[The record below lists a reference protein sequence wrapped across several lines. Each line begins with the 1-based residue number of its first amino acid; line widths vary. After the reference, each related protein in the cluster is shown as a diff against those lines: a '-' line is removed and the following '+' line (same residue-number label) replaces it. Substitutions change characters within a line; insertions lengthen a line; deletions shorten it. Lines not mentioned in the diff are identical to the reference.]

1 MAMASWLGKQIANGR
16 IAGLILLALLLLV
29 RVADPAL
36 VRDLRNG
43 AFDGYQ
49 RLLPRPITQQ
59 PVVILDIDD
68 ASLAQIGQWPWP
80 RSRFAEIV
88 TRATEAGAV
97 AIAFDVIFAEPDR
110 LSPPRFA
117 AETPGLTAEMRSAL
131 AAMPGTDGALAAAMG
146 MSRVVV
152 GQTSIRRV
160 QTATGLATPGV
171 GDEAPPRSVA
181 HAFVGLDPTPF
192 LQSFPDMVRNLPEIE
207 AAATGRG
214 VFTVRPDPDG
224 IHRRVPL
231 VMLVQDVLRLGLA
244 PELLRVA
251 TGGQP
256 FAVRS
261 DEAGVSGLV
270 VAGQRV
276 STAADGS
283 VWPWFSPSSEAR
295 FVSVADLLSGRMPP
309 GRLAGHLVLVG
320 TSAIGLEDYRATPL
334 GAMAGVEI
342 HAQVLENILMGTLLQ
357 RPNYTIG
364 AELTAIVLLC
374 LMVIALTPRL
384 AAGWVLLAAGAL
396 LLGWLAASYGAFSRS
411 RILLDPSFPALAL
424 VLSFM
429 LMATANYL
437 REERARRQIRGAFGQ
452 YVSPDLVD
460 RLSERPEDLAL
471 GGETRDLTLLF
482 TDVRGFTGI
491 SETYKTDPQ
500 GLTRL
505 MNRLLTTQSRA
516 ILDEKGTIDKFMGDA
531 VMAFWNAPL
540 DHPDHAAAAC
550 RAALAMIEGLAALNA
565 RASEDAEEGGMPLP
579 ELNVGVGINTGQC
592 VVGNMGSDTRF
603 DYTALGDPV
612 NLAARLEGASKTYGL
627 HIVVG
632 PETAQA
638 VGGLFALL
646 EIDLIRVMGKSEPV
660 HIFALLGD
668 TRMAENP
675 EFAALSVDNARML
688 ADCRRQEWSA
698 CATALD
704 AISARGTA
712 FGLERYTN
720 LYRDRI
726 AALQAA
732 PPGSAWDGVYNATE
746 K

>member
-1 MAMASWLGKQIANGR
+1 MAMVGWLGKQIANGR
-16 IAGLILLALLLLV
+16 IAGLILLALVLVV

-49 RLLPRPITQQ
+49 RLLPRPMTQQ
-59 PVVILDIDD
+59 PVAILDIDD

-80 RSRFAEIV
+80 RSRFADLV

-97 AIAFDVIFAEPDR
+97 AIAFDVIFAEADR

-117 AETPGLTAEMRSAL
+117 AETPGLTPEMRSAL
-131 AAMPGTDGALAAAMG
+131 GAMPDTDGALATAMG
-146 MSRVVV
+146 ASRVVV
-152 GQTSIRRV
+152 GQTSIRRAQNAGAPV
-160 QTATGLATPGV
+160 DPGA
-171 GDEAPPRSVA
+171 GGAGAPRSVA
-181 HAFVGLDPTPF
+181 HAFVGPDPTPF

-224 IHRRVPL
+224 IYRRVPL
-231 VMLVQDVLRLGLA
+231 VMLVQDTLRLGLS

-270 VAGQRV
+270 VAGQLV
-276 STAADGS
+276 ATASDGS
-283 VWPWFSPSSEAR
+283 VWPWLSPSSEAR

-384 AAGWVLLAAGAL
+384 PAGWVLLVAGVL
-396 LLGWLAASYGAFSRS
+396 LLGWIGASYGVFARS

-424 VLSFM
+424 VVSFM

-491 SETYKTDPQ
+491 SEGYKTDPQ

-550 RAALAMIEGLAALNA
+550 RAALGMIDGLAALNA
-565 RASEDAEEGGMPLP
+565 RSREAPEAGGAALP

-592 VVGNMGSDTRF
+592 VVGNMGSETRF

-612 NLAARLEGASKTYGL
+612 NLAARLEGVSKTYGI

-632 PETAQA
+632 PETARA
-638 VGGLFALL
+638 VGAQFALL

-668 TRMAENP
+668 ARMAADP
-675 EFAALSVDNARML
+675 AFAALSADNAAML
-688 ADCRRQEWSA
+688 AACRRQDWAA
-698 CATALD
+698 CAAALD
-704 AISARGTA
+704 TVSAQGAA
-712 FGLERYTN
+712 FGLDGYTS
-720 LYRDRI
+720 LYRARI
-726 AALQAA
+726 ATLQGEA
-732 PPGSAWDGVYNATE
+732 PGADWDGVYNATQ